1 MVRPKKNRIVAL
13 NPEILLFK
21 PKGSTNKEPEEVII
35 TVDEWESIRLSDLQG
50 LSYEDAGKQ
59 MGISRA
65 TFGRIIQSARKTL
78 ADALVNG
85 KSIKVEGGNYALA
98 EEG

>member
-13 NPEILLFK
+13 NPDVLYFR
-21 PKGSTNKEPEEVII
+21 PKVNGAGEPEEVII

-50 LSYEDAGKQ
+50 LSYEDAGKH

-98 EEG
+98 EEA

>member
-1 MVRPKKNRIVAL
+1 
-13 NPEILLFK
+13 
-21 PKGSTNKEPEEVII
+21 
-35 TVDEWESIRLSDLQG
+35 QG
-50 LSYEDAGKQ
+50 LSYEDAGKH

-98 EEG
+98 EEA